1 MNCSLVSSR
10 TLTAYALALFS
21 FSQSALA
28 CSSEPYVGAVCF
40 TAASFC
46 PRGYLEANGQT
57 IPVQQSQALYSLITR
72 LYTPSST
79 ANTSFNLPDMRG
91 RSPVGAGIGP
101 NNSVLSLGQT
111 RGAET
116 AVMSISQ
123 MPIHSHQATLGTG
136 AFSISAT
143 TAPGVSN
150 TPSATNN
157 QLAATQ
163 NPGTSIYAPAGGTQ
177 VPLAGVTMS
186 MAGATAT
193 VNNTGAATPINTLSP
208 QIALRACIAVQ
219 GYYPPRS

>member
-10 TLTAYALALFS
+10 ALTAYALALFS

-57 IPVQQSQALYSLITR
+57 MPVQQSQALYSLITR

-79 ANTSFNLPDMRG
+79 VDTAFNLPDMRG

-101 NNSVLSLGQT
+101 NKNLLSLGQT

-116 AVMSISQ
+116 AVRSISQ
-123 MPIHSHQATLGTG
+123 LRNHTHQATLGTG
-136 AFSISAT
+136 AFSISAI
-143 TAPGVSN
+143 TAPGVSK

-157 QLAATQ
+157 
-163 NPGTSIYAPAGGTQ
+163 
-177 VPLAGVTMS
+177 
-186 MAGATAT
+186 
-193 VNNTGAATPINTLSP
+193 
-208 QIALRACIAVQ
+208 
-219 GYYPPRS
+219 